1 MQRSMLGMPYPLV
14 VGVEV
19 DGVEG
24 LEGVSDG
31 VSEGVDGLEG
41 SLGVGCSGSGISR
54 VVCTYG
60 VTVTSP
66 MTPNSWVRSVLMF
79 ARLEVTS
86 TVMLFVPF
94 TRYFPISTVLESWL
108 SWYFST
114 VYL

>member
-1 MQRSMLGMPYPLV
+1 M

-66 MTPNSWVRSVLMF
+66 MIPNSWVRSVLMF
-79 ARLEVTS
+79 ARLEVQHLTYQKTTS
-86 TVMLFVPF
+86 LKKLVVFL
-94 TRYFPISTVLESWL
+94 
-108 SWYFST
+108 
-114 VYL
+114 